1 MPAFNPQ
8 KLADLVNEESGLKH
22 ELEELS
28 LSLKEQHESD
38 GAWGEDRLNKY
49 SADQARH
56 AQLDRELKAVRDER
70 RAYELQ
76 EPAAAGRSARSA
88 LSRWLRDGNAG
99 LEADERETM
108 LSEIRNSALPGGGG
122 ETFILSAASASDASS
137 GEEAVQ
143 ETVLPRV
150 IDRLAHYGGVSQM
163 AQQFMSAT
171 GNEYRIPQMDAA
183 TQEGEFLDA
192 QNTETANE
200 DIPDIG
206 IQSFGAKTIS
216 SKSILI
222 TRELLQD
229 SVFDV
234 QSYAERQAVRRIG
247 RVSNKFFTVTQA
259 GTGMPVG
266 VVSSAKV
273 GLTAAAADKVT
284 WVELTDLIYAI
295 NRAYREGGEMG
306 EGGFSPELGGRI
318 GYMISDNAEKA
329 IRVLLDND
337 GRPLW
342 VPSTREGAPSMLNG
356 HPYVVNGHMDAVA
369 TGNVPILFGNFSYY
383 GIRTVAAIEIFRF
396 MDSRTMQRNTVE
408 CLAFARRDARPMGA
422 LVSDACEAYAKLTMA

>member
-1 MPAFNPQ
+1 MPVFNPE
-8 KLADLVNEESGLKH
+8 KLAELVAEESRLTH
-22 ELEELS
+22 ELQELS
-28 LSLKEQHESD
+28 MSLKDQHESD
-38 GAWGEDRLNKY
+38 AEWDEKRLNWY

-56 AQLDRELKAVRDER
+56 AQLTRERDSVRAER
-70 RAYELQ
+70 QRYELQ
-76 EPAAAGRSARSA
+76 EPAAARRSARSA
-88 LSRWLRDGNAG
+88 LDRWLRDGNAG
-99 LEADERETM
+99 LEADERENM

-122 ETFILSAASASDASS
+122 ETFVISAASASDAAS
-137 GEEAVQ
+137 GEEALQ

-163 AQQFMSAT
+163 AQQFVSAM
-171 GNEYRIPQMDAA
+171 GNDYRIPQMDAA

-192 QNTETANE
+192 QNTATADE
-200 DIPDIG
+200 DLPDIG
-206 IQSFGAKTIS
+206 IQVFGAKTIS

-247 RVSNKFFTVTQA
+247 RVANKFFTTTQT

-266 VVSSAKV
+266 VVSSAKD
-273 GLTAAAADKVT
+273 GITAAAADKVT
-284 WVELTDLIYAI
+284 WVELTELIYAI

-306 EGGFSPELGGRI
+306 EGGFSPEMGGRI
-318 GYMISDNAEKA
+318 GYMISDDAEKA
-329 IRVLLDND
+329 VRVLVDSE

-356 HPYVVNGHMDAVA
+356 HPYAVNVHMDSVA
-369 TGNVPILFGNFSYY
+369 TGDVPILFGNFSYY

-422 LVSDACEAYAKLTMA
+422 LVSDACEAYAKLTMG